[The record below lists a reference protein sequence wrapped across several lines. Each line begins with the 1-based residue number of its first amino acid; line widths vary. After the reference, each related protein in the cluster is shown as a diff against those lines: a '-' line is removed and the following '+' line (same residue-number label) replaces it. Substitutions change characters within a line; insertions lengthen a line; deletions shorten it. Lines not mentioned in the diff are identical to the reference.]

1 MVKKKIKKTTT
12 VIEEIVEQDNSTQI
26 VCILDRSGSMRS
38 IIKDA
43 IGGFNSFLEK
53 QKELDE
59 PATMTVALFDD
70 QYELLYDN
78 VDINKVDEMTT
89 DVWSPRG
96 LTALYDAIGKTINT
110 VRDNHK
116 KLPKNQR
123 PSKILVAI
131 VTDGLENNSR
141 EYTKKDVNKLTK
153 EMQKKDWQFVYLAA
167 NQDAFAEGTSIGV
180 SAGNTLNYKN
190 TKKGNKVMFD
200 VLASTT
206 AMYRGLS
213 KNSVDYADLSM
224 NLMDTVTDGKGSVDE
239 DDKD

>member
-1 MVKKKIKKTTT
+1 MVKKKTKKSITTT
-12 VIEEIVEQDNSTQI
+12 VTEENNSTQI
-26 VCILDRSGSMRS
+26 VCILDRSGSMRK
-38 IIKDA
+38 IIDDA

-53 QKELDE
+53 QKKLDE

-78 VDINKVDEMTT
+78 IDINKVDEMTSN
-89 DVWSPRG
+89 VWSPRG

-110 VRDNHK
+110 VRDKHK

-123 PSKILVAI
+123 PSKVLVAI
-131 VTDGLENNSR
+131 VTDGLENDSK
-141 EYTKKDVNKLTK
+141 EYTKKDINKLTK
-153 EMQKKDWQFVYLAA
+153 EMQKKDWQFIYLAA
-167 NQDAFAEGTSIGV
+167 NQDAFAEGVSIGV

-200 VLASTT
+200 TLASTT
-206 AMYRGLS
+206 AMYRGMTKGS
-213 KNSVDYADLSM
+213 ADYADLSR

-239 DDKD
+239 DDEN